1 MDATLITVG
10 DELLI
15 GQVVNTN
22 AAWLGE
28 HLGLVGVP
36 VRRAATVGDDA
47 DAIGAELTRALA
59 DTDVVVVTGG
69 LGPTH
74 DDITKRAL
82 AAALGRTLAF
92 RDDVW
97 AELEAKYTARGRT
110 VSDSARVM
118 AEVPDGFEPLY
129 NPAGSAPGLWGEVG
143 TDDAPKVVIVL
154 PGVPREMRSILEAGP
169 LGRLR
174 ARSGRDTL
182 LHKTLL
188 TAGKGESDLAAMI
201 GTVDGDLGPDL
212 SLAFLPSYGGVRLR
226 LTARAAGPEA
236 AAERIA
242 PLEARIRAVL
252 GDLIYGE
259 DDDSLEAAVG
269 RLLAERGLTVAVAE
283 SCSGGRLSAQIVG
296 VPGASRYFVGGVVAY
311 SNGMKREIIGV
322 DREVL
327 AEHGAVSEQTALQ
340 MAAGV
345 RRAFGADIG
354 IATTGIAGPG
364 GGTPEKPVGTVWLAY
379 DDGATPHAAHVRLP
393 GDRAVIT
400 RLSVH
405 AALNLLRRQLI
416 REEHARR

>member
-28 HLGLVGVP
+28 HLGLAGVP
-36 VRRAATVGDDA
+36 VRRAATVA
-47 DAIGAELTRALA
+47 DSAEAIQTELLRALEE
-59 DTDVVVVTGG
+59 TDVVVLTGG

-82 AAALGRTLAF
+82 ADALGRSLDF

-97 AELEAKYTARGRT
+97 AELKQKYETRGRT
-110 VSDSARVM
+110 ASDAAKVM
-118 AEVPDGFEPLY
+118 AEVPDGFEPLF

-143 TDDAPKVVIVL
+143 TADAPRLVIVL
-154 PGVPREMRSILEAGP
+154 PGVPREMRGILQAGP
-169 LGRLR
+169 LDRLR
-174 ARSGRDTL
+174 ERSGRDTL

-201 GTVDGDLGPDL
+201 GDVQADLGPDL

-226 LTARAAGPEA
+226 LSARAADPEA
-236 AAERIA
+236 AERRIA
-242 PLEARIRAVL
+242 PLEKRIRAVL

-259 DDDSLEAAVG
+259 DDDSLEAVVG
-269 RLLAERGLTVAVAE
+269 RMLVERGLSLAVAE

-311 SNGMKREIIGV
+311 SNGMKREVIGV
-322 DREVL
+322 NEDTL
-327 AEHGAVSEQTALQ
+327 QHYGAVSEETALQ

-345 RRAFGADIG
+345 RRTFAADVG
-354 IATTGIAGPG
+354 LATTGIAGPG

-379 DDGATPHAAHVRLP
+379 DDGQTAHAVHLRLP

-400 RLSVH
+400 RLTVH
-405 AALNLLRRQLI
+405 AALNLARRQLL
-416 REEHARR
+416 RGEG

>member
-1 MDATLITVG
+1 LDATLITVG

-36 VRRAATVGDDA
+36 VRRTATVGDDA
-47 DAIGAELTRALA
+47 PAIGSELTRALEE
-59 DTDVVVVTGG
+59 TDVVIVTGG

-74 DDITKRAL
+74 DDVTKRAI
-82 AAALGRTLAF
+82 ADVLGRALAF

-97 AELEAKYTARGRT
+97 AELEEKYRSRGREPG
-110 VSDSARVM
+110 DSARVM
-118 AEVPDGFEPLY
+118 AEVPDGFEPLF

-143 TDDAPKVVIVL
+143 TGESPRVVIVL

-169 LGRLR
+169 LDRLR
-174 ARSGRDTL
+174 GRSGRDTL

-201 GTVDGDLGPDL
+201 GSLDDDLGPDL

-226 LTARAAGPEA
+226 LTARAADPEA
-236 AAERIA
+236 AARRIA
-242 PLEARIRAVL
+242 PLEARIREVL
-252 GDLIYGE
+252 GDLIYGD

-269 RLLAERGLTVAVAE
+269 RMLVERGLTVAVAE

-322 DREVL
+322 DEATL
-327 AEHGAVSEQTALQ
+327 AAHGAVSEPTALQ

-345 RRAFGADIG
+345 REVFGSDIG
-354 IATTGIAGPG
+354 LATTGIAGPG
-364 GGTPEKPVGTVWLAY
+364 GGTPDKPVGTVWLAY
-379 DDGATPHAAHVRLP
+379 DDGTTQHAAHVRLP

-416 REEHARR
+416 RG